1 MSYFW
6 GQGLLS
12 AGIILFF
19 LLSISCQLLSGY
31 FLMRLVRESEKLEEE
46 APRLLRGW
54 LEQYL
59 KEEERIINRKA
70 FVDKGIQEFKIGRF
84 NLIQLKHLA
93 GQLLL
98 LGVFLSGAGACKG
111 IVQGCTLGQILPF
124 YIICLLGLYVH
135 FSLSG
140 IMDIEEKKEMVKIN
154 LLDFLE
160 NHKPFLWG
168 SSKTEKKEH
177 KEVEE
182 KSCFGQQEEEQLK
195 ELLREILA

>member
-59 KEEERIINRKA
+59 KEEERIIN
-70 FVDKGIQEFKIGRF
+70 
-84 NLIQLKHLA
+84 
-93 GQLLL
+93 
-98 LGVFLSGAGACKG
+98 
-111 IVQGCTLGQILPF
+111 
-124 YIICLLGLYVH
+124 
-135 FSLSG
+135 
-140 IMDIEEKKEMVKIN
+140 
-154 LLDFLE
+154 
-160 NHKPFLWG
+160 
-168 SSKTEKKEH
+168 
-177 KEVEE
+177 
-182 KSCFGQQEEEQLK
+182 
-195 ELLREILA
+195 